1 MHLESFTY
9 DLATRSWSVP
19 ALPHLD
25 AASTLVLAFGAPEM
39 VAHPNVFQLLRDAYP
54 SSSLIGCSSA
64 GVIAG
69 AEVRDRALSV
79 VVAKFDRT
87 KLRMAAALA
96 RDATGSRAAGVTLAR
111 KLLGPRLRAVLILAE
126 GLRIDGDALV
136 TGIRS
141 VVGEEVVVAGG
152 LAGDDVRFE
161 RTWVC
166 SGNRL
171 QSGLIAGVGFYG
183 DELYVGCGS
192 ESGWDRFGPERQVT
206 RAEGNTL
213 YELDNGPAAD
223 VYKRYLGERLA
234 GLPAAGMLY
243 PLALWPPDD
252 RDAFAVRPLIAADA
266 ASGALVFTGSVPEG
280 YRAQLMRTD
289 ADRLLH
295 SAVDAALAATRAASI
310 PGTSSGNAARTSGEP
325 GREAPAVL
333 GIAVSGMGRRMA
345 LGERADE
352 ELKAARRALPPG
364 AVTAGF
370 YGYGEIAPGE
380 GGRCRLQHQSMTVLV
395 LGEPGRPAPKE
406 ISAGVPVRTATTAD
420 SGPQTLSQI
429 SLSAMAEEEEED
441 EVTGTA
447 NVPLG
452 AERPPTSGFAEVTSF
467 VRDLDTGIW
476 SVSPL
481 PGLDSPRTLVLVLA
495 SSEARA
501 HPRAFAD
508 LRLAYPRS
516 HIIGGSSAGEIL
528 GGDTYQRSMVVA
540 VMRFAHTELASAQ
553 VALGTSRDGEAAGRA
568 LGRELARSDLRA
580 LLVFSS
586 APAITGEALMAGLRA
601 EVGADVLIT
610 GAASAGG
617 ARGEH
622 SWVLARGTLARQAV
636 AAVALYGDHVI
647 VGHGARVGW
656 SDIGPA
662 RKISRSQGGV
672 LLGLDGQPAL
682 DLYQEALGASKGV
695 PGPIPVALVGEGG
708 ERRWR
713 VVVGMDD
720 RQRSLTLAGGIP
732 PAHQV
737 QLVRT
742 GVDQILGSAAEAA
755 TTAGEAAGRT
765 GPNALGLLLG
775 NTLRHMALG
784 ERAAQEIDAVSGAL
798 PGIRL
803 IGGYARGAIS
813 SEQSDESAVA
823 ITVLGESPTPRYGR
837 ASAAVMAAMD
847 AAHMAGEDDGV
858 EATRTIGSLKAEE
871 ARTSDSGP
879 RTEPMNVPTRKAPGA
894 SSSSRSATGATS
906 SLGSLSSSGLSS
918 GLSAGS
924 SSGSAPASGP
934 SSGVPKRFA
943 SSGSSGASMSS
954 GAVRS
959 HSRPS
964 SAMEEPEPFEIAAFA
979 YDAAERRWSVP
990 AFPALDSPRT
1000 MVLAFG
1006 APELASTPEVFTELR
1021 RAYPRAHV
1029 LGCSTSGEIVGS
1041 EVRDRSLSVA
1051 VVRFSR
1057 TTLAT
1062 ASVVVGDAAGSFP
1075 AGQVLAHKLHEPG
1088 LRAIVLL
1095 AEGLEIGGSELLRGI
1110 KSVIDDTVV
1119 ITGGLAGDGLRFQR
1133 TWVLSGDA
1141 VQSSLVTAVG
1151 LYGDYVSVGQ
1161 GAEGG
1166 WQPLGPSGTITRS
1179 SGNVLLEIDGRP
1191 ALAWYREHLGE
1202 HASGLPAT
1210 GLLFPLGLEMKD
1222 ASLGFLARTV
1232 MAIDEGVESMTLAGD
1247 MPQNASVHLLGA
1259 VSAQLIEGAR
1269 VAAEGAADEV
1279 ETMGEIGLGLLVS
1292 AVGRRVV
1299 LGDRSGDE
1307 LAAAA
1312 AALPEGVTTTGFYAY
1327 GGFAAFRGRATEL
1340 FNQTFLAT
1348 VITEADEPLTRPTA
1362 AAVSA
1367 STSMPRTFST
1377 ASAPTPL
1384 QASLGGH
1391 RASQRL
1397 RRAGPRAGELTS
1409 RDVGGVRV
1417 IELGGQIDEA
1427 FDGRA
1432 VAAALGQVTV
1442 LDLAGVERVSSHGVR
1457 EWVQMMELVDVEAL
1471 YLARCAEPLV
1481 NQLLLVRAMIG
1492 QASVISFAAPY
1503 VCKECDHAFVHMLDC
1518 EHDAAAIAAAEP
1530 PEVPCPRCGRS
1541 ARFDDDLEAYRAFFE
1556 PHLGRPVPAAVRRAL
1571 GAVDASGPS
1580 GTGPSITFTDPMP
1593 AGWPVPAGWRAW
1605 PALRSAAVGA
1615 LVMGVILA
1623 AVYWTLLRPS
1633 RTGAAS
1639 RDSDSALATATAPP
1653 AVDGGPGST
1662 PARSGELPPAWV
1674 DRAFDVQADEVLVV
1688 GRSGVQD
1695 DVHDAVDAAYRD
1707 AVCQLLVHMVPYLE
1721 GSPIYGYLRT
1731 NLDLSSLREPGARP
1745 HAARMVARYQ
1755 LQVGHAA
1762 MPVRVDAVRVERD
1775 GQVSIV
1781 GYYRLSKVEFE
1792 RVLAYY
1798 RAAERALGMTVVP
1811 VFPLLAADM
1820 PGQSDLLVSAV
1831 EQSSPADRAGV
1842 AAGDLIVSVGG
1853 RDVSSLEEYALV
1865 ANQRWAMTRSRR
1877 ALDLELFRSGAQ
1889 VIRSLKKR

>member
-1 MHLESFTY
+1 M
-9 DLATRSWSVP
+9 
-19 ALPHLD
+19 
-25 AASTLVLAFGAPEM
+25 
-39 VAHPNVFQLLRDAYP
+39 
-54 SSSLIGCSSA
+54 
-64 GVIAG
+64 
-69 AEVRDRALSV
+69 
-79 VVAKFDRT
+79 
-87 KLRMAAALA
+87 
-96 RDATGSRAAGVTLAR
+96 
-111 KLLGPRLRAVLILAE
+111 
-126 GLRIDGDALV
+126 
-136 TGIRS
+136 
-141 VVGEEVVVAGG
+141 
-152 LAGDDVRFE
+152 
-161 RTWVC
+161 
-166 SGNRL
+166 
-171 QSGLIAGVGFYG
+171 
-183 DELYVGCGS
+183 
-192 ESGWDRFGPERQVT
+192 
-206 RAEGNTL
+206 
-213 YELDNGPAAD
+213 
-223 VYKRYLGERLA
+223 
-234 GLPAAGMLY
+234 
-243 PLALWPPDD
+243 
-252 RDAFAVRPLIAADA
+252 
-266 ASGALVFTGSVPEG
+266 
-280 YRAQLMRTD
+280 
-289 ADRLLH
+289 
-295 SAVDAALAATRAASI
+295 
-310 PGTSSGNAARTSGEP
+310 
-325 GREAPAVL
+325 
-333 GIAVSGMGRRMA
+333 
-345 LGERADE
+345 
-352 ELKAARRALPPG
+352 
-364 AVTAGF
+364 
-370 YGYGEIAPGE
+370 
-380 GGRCRLQHQSMTVLV
+380 
-395 LGEPGRPAPKE
+395 
-406 ISAGVPVRTATTAD
+406 PVRTAITAD

-429 SLSAMAEEEEED
+429 SLSAMAEDDEEEED

-528 GGDTYQRSMVVA
+528 GSDTYQRSMVVA

-553 VALGTSRDGEAAGRA
+553 VALGMSRDGEAAGRA
-568 LGRELARSDLRA
+568 LGRELVRSDLRA

-601 EVGADVLIT
+601 EVGIDVLIT
-610 GAASAGG
+610 GASSAGG

-622 SWVLARGTLARQAV
+622 SWVLGRGTLARQAV

-647 VGHGARVGW
+647 VGHGARLGW

-695 PGPIPVALVGEGG
+695 PGPIPVALVSEAG

-742 GVDQILGSAAEAA
+742 GVDQILSSAAEAA
-755 TTAGEAAGRT
+755 ATAAQAAGRT

-784 ERAAQEIDAVSGAL
+784 ERAGHEIDAVAGAFS
-798 PGIRL
+798 GIRL
-803 IGGYARGAIS
+803 IGGYARGALS

-847 AAHMAGEDDGV
+847 AAHMAAEDDGV
-858 EATRTIGSLKAEE
+858 EATRTLASLRREE
-871 ARTSDSGP
+871 PRTSDSGP
-879 RTEPMNVPTRKAPGA
+879 RTEPMNVPRKVPGA
-894 SSSSRSATGATS
+894 SSSSRTATGPTS
-906 SLGSLSSSGLSS
+906 SLASLSSSGSSSFSSSGSTSGLSSGSSSGSSSGLSS
-918 GLSAGS
+918 G
-924 SSGSAPASGP
+924 SAPISGP

-943 SSGSSGASMSS
+943 SSGSSGASGPS
-954 GAVRS
+954 GSGSVRS
-959 HSRPS
+959 YSRPS

-1006 APELASTPEVFTELR
+1006 APELASTPEVFTDLR

-1166 WQPLGPSGTITRS
+1166 WQPLGPAGTITRS

-1210 GLLFPLGLEMKD
+1210 GLLFPLGVEMKD
-1222 ASLGFLARTV
+1222 ASLGFLPRTV

-1247 MPQNASVHLLGA
+1247 MPQNTTVHLLGA

-1269 VAAEGAADEV
+1269 VAAEGAADEI
-1279 ETMGEIGLGLLVS
+1279 ETMGETGLGLLVS

-1299 LGDRSGDE
+1299 LGDRSSDE

-1312 AALPEGVTTTGFYAY
+1312 AALPEGVVTTGFYAY

-1348 VITEADEPLTRPTA
+1348 VITESEEPLTRPTA

-1367 STSMPRTFST
+1367 SNR
-1377 ASAPTPL
+1377 
-1384 QASLGGH
+1384 
-1391 RASQRL
+1391 
-1397 RRAGPRAGELTS
+1397 
-1409 RDVGGVRV
+1409 
-1417 IELGGQIDEA
+1417 
-1427 FDGRA
+1427 
-1432 VAAALGQVTV
+1432 
-1442 LDLAGVERVSSHGVR
+1442 
-1457 EWVQMMELVDVEAL
+1457 
-1471 YLARCAEPLV
+1471 
-1481 NQLLLVRAMIG
+1481 
-1492 QASVISFAAPY
+1492 
-1503 VCKECDHAFVHMLDC
+1503 
-1518 EHDAAAIAAAEP
+1518 DAA
-1530 PEVPCPRCGRS
+1530 
-1541 ARFDDDLEAYRAFFE
+1541 
-1556 PHLGRPVPAAVRRAL
+1556 
-1571 GAVDASGPS
+1571 
-1580 GTGPSITFTDPMP
+1580 
-1593 AGWPVPAGWRAW
+1593 
-1605 PALRSAAVGA
+1605 
-1615 LVMGVILA
+1615 
-1623 AVYWTLLRPS
+1623 
-1633 RTGAAS
+1633 
-1639 RDSDSALATATAPP
+1639 
-1653 AVDGGPGST
+1653 
-1662 PARSGELPPAWV
+1662 
-1674 DRAFDVQADEVLVV
+1674 DVQH
-1688 GRSGVQD
+1688 G
-1695 DVHDAVDAAYRD
+1695 
-1707 AVCQLLVHMVPYLE
+1707 
-1721 GSPIYGYLRT
+1721 
-1731 NLDLSSLREPGARP
+1731 PGARAPAGEPGRAP
-1745 HAARMVARYQ
+1745 HQPAAPAR
-1755 LQVGHAA
+1755 
-1762 MPVRVDAVRVERD
+1762 R
-1775 GQVSIV
+1775 
-1781 GYYRLSKVEFE
+1781 
-1792 RVLAYY
+1792 
-1798 RAAERALGMTVVP
+1798 
-1811 VFPLLAADM
+1811 
-1820 PGQSDLLVSAV
+1820 
-1831 EQSSPADRAGV
+1831 PARG
-1842 AAGDLIVSVGG
+1842 
-1853 RDVSSLEEYALV
+1853 
-1865 ANQRWAMTRSRR
+1865 
-1877 ALDLELFRSGAQ
+1877 
-1889 VIRSLKKR
+1889 

>member
-25 AASTLVLAFGAPEM
+25 APSTLVLAFGAPEM

-96 RDATGSRAAGVTLAR
+96 RDASGSRAAGVTLAR

-126 GLRIDGDALV
+126 GLRIDGDGLV
-136 TGIRS
+136 AGIRS

-166 SGNRL
+166 SGNRM

-183 DELYVGCGS
+183 DELIVGCGS

-213 YELDNGPAAD
+213 YELDRGPAAE

-243 PLALWPPDD
+243 PLALWPPED

-280 YRAQLMRTD
+280 HRAQLMRTD

-295 SAVDAALAATRAASI
+295 SAVDAALAATRAANLASGGSGGHAP
-310 PGTSSGNAARTSGEP
+310 PGSGETP
-325 GREAPAVL
+325 SVL

-345 LGERADE
+345 LGDRADE
-352 ELKAARRALPPG
+352 ELKAARRGLPPG
-364 AVTAGF
+364 ALTAGF
-370 YGYGEIAPGE
+370 YGYGEIAPGSD
-380 GGRCRLQHQSMTVLV
+380 GRCRLQHQSMTMLV

-406 ISAGVPVRTATTAD
+406 ISAGVPVRTASTAD

-429 SLSAMAEEEEED
+429 SLSAMADEEEED

-452 AERPPTSGFAEVTSF
+452 AEGGPTSGFVEVTSF

-481 PGLDSPRTLVLVLA
+481 PALDSPRTLVLVMA

-528 GGDTYQRSMVVA
+528 GSDTYQRSMVVA

-553 VALGTSRDGEAAGRA
+553 VALGTSRDGEAAGRT
-568 LGRELARSDLRA
+568 LGRELSRSDLRA

-586 APAITGEALMAGLRA
+586 APAITGEALMQGLRA
-601 EVGADVLIT
+601 EVGSDVIIS
-610 GAASAGG
+610 GASSAGG

-647 VGHGARVGW
+647 AGHGARVGW

-672 LLGLDGQPAL
+672 LLALDGSPAL

-695 PGPIPVALVGEGG
+695 PGPIPVALVSEAG

-737 QLVRT
+737 QMVRT
-742 GVDQILGSAAEAA
+742 SVDLVLGSATEAA
-755 TTAGEAAGRT
+755 RAAAQSAGRT

-784 ERAAQEIDAVSGAL
+784 DRAGQEIDAVASAFS
-798 PGIRL
+798 GIRL
-803 IGGYARGAIS
+803 LGGYARGALS
-813 SEQSDESAVA
+813 SEQGDESAVA
-823 ITVLGESPTPRYGR
+823 VMVLGESPTPRYGR
-837 ASAAVMAAMD
+837 ASAAVLAAMD
-847 AAHMAGEDDGV
+847 AAHLAAEDDGE
-858 EATRTIGSLKAEE
+858 EATRTIAGLKGDGQ
-871 ARTSDSGP
+871 RPGDSGP
-879 RTEPMNVPTRKAPGA
+879 RTEPMNVPRRIAGPGA
-894 SSSSRSATGATS
+894 SSSARSSTGASSGPFGAGASGPASGAFGSTS
-906 SLGSLSSSGLSS
+906 S
-918 GLSAGS
+918 
-924 SSGSAPASGP
+924 SAPLSGP
-934 SSGVPKRFA
+934 SSGVPRRFA
-943 SSGSSGASMSS
+943 SSGSSGASMTTGS
-954 GAVRS
+954 VRS
-959 HSRPS
+959 QSRPN
-964 SAMEEPEPFEIAAFA
+964 SALEEPEPFAIAAFS

-990 AFPALDSPRT
+990 AFPPLDSPRT

-1041 EVRDRSLSVA
+1041 QVRDRSLSVA
-1051 VVRFSR
+1051 VVRFAR
-1057 TTLAT
+1057 THLAT

-1095 AEGLEIGGSELLRGI
+1095 TEGLEIGGSELLRGI

-1166 WQPLGPSGTITRS
+1166 WQPLGPSGTVTRS
-1179 SGNVLLEIDGRP
+1179 SGNVLYEIDGRP
-1191 ALAWYREHLGE
+1191 ALAWYKAHLGE

-1210 GLLFPLGLEMKD
+1210 GLLFPLGLEVKD
-1222 ASLGFLARTV
+1222 ANAGFLARTV
-1232 MAIDEGVESMTLAGD
+1232 MAIDEGQESMTLAGD
-1247 MPQNASVHLLGA
+1247 MPQNAPVHLLGA

-1269 VAAEGAADEV
+1269 VAAEGAGDDV
-1279 ETMGEIGLGLLVS
+1279 ESMGESGLALLVS

-1299 LGDRSGDE
+1299 LGDRADDE
-1307 LAAAA
+1307 LGAAA
-1312 AALPEGVTTTGFYAY
+1312 AALPEGVTSTGFYAY
-1327 GGFAAFRGRATEL
+1327 GGFAAFRGRTEL
-1340 FNQTFLAT
+1340 FNQTFLTT
-1348 VITEADEPLTRPTA
+1348 VITEAEEPLTRPTA

-1367 STSMPRTFST
+1367 SASMPRTFST
-1377 ASAPTPL
+1377 ASAPAPM
-1384 QASLGGH
+1384 QASPGGP

-1397 RRAGPRAGELTS
+1397 RRQAARPGDLSR
-1409 RDVGGVRV
+1409 RDVAGVRV
-1417 IELGGQIDEA
+1417 IELGGRIDEA

-1432 VAAALGQVTV
+1432 VAAAIAPVTV
-1442 LDLAGVERVSSHGVR
+1442 LDLAGIERVSSHGVR
-1457 EWVQMMELVDVEAL
+1457 EWVQMMESADVDAL

-1481 NQLLLVRAMIG
+1481 NQLLLVRAMSG
-1492 QASVISFAAPY
+1492 RASVISFAAPY

-1518 EHDAAAIAAAEP
+1518 EHDAEAIAAAAP
-1530 PEVPCPRCGRS
+1530 PEVPCPRCGRD
-1541 ARFDDDLEAYRAFFE
+1541 ARFDDDPEAYRTFFE
-1556 PHLGRPVPAAVRRAL
+1556 PYLGRPVPAAVRRAL
-1571 GAVDASGPS
+1571 ATGENSGAV
-1580 GTGPSITFTDPMP
+1580 GTGPSITFTEPIP
-1593 AGWPVPAGWRAW
+1593 AGWPAQAGWLSG
-1605 PALRSAAVGA
+1605 PALRGAAVGA
-1615 LVMGVILA
+1615 LGMGVILS
-1623 AVYWTLLRPS
+1623 AVYWILLRQP
-1633 RTGAAS
+1633 GDVAPAA
-1639 RDSDSALATATAPP
+1639 AGTTPMTAPAPVVARDAGP
-1653 AVDGGPGST
+1653 AGTRAGGP
-1662 PARSGELPPAWV
+1662 AELPPAWV
-1674 DRAFDVQADEVLVV
+1674 DRAFDVQPDGVMVV
-1688 GRSGVQD
+1688 GRSGMQD

-1707 AVCQLLVHMVPYLE
+1707 AVYQLLVHMVPHLHDA
-1721 GSPIYGYLRT
+1721 PVYGYLRAH
-1731 NLDLSSLREPGARP
+1731 LDLGAPGAPDARP
-1745 HAARMVARYQ
+1745 ELARVVARYE
-1755 LQVGHAA
+1755 LQVGRAA
-1762 MPVRVDAVRVERD
+1762 MPERLDAVRVERD
-1775 GQVSIV
+1775 GHVSIV
-1781 GYYRLSKVEFE
+1781 GYYRLPRAEFE

-1798 RAAERALGMTVVP
+1798 RAAERALGMTVAA
-1811 VFPLLAADM
+1811 VFPLLAGDT
-1820 PGQSDLLVSAV
+1820 PGQRDLLVIEV

-1842 AAGDLIVSVGG
+1842 LAGDLVVRVGG
-1853 RDVSSLEEYALV
+1853 RDVSSLEEYALAV
-1865 ANQRWAMTRSRR
+1865 REGWDATKSRHS
-1877 ALDLELFRSGAQ
+1877 LDLELVSSGAQ
-1889 VIRSLKKR
+1889 VMRSLKKR